1 MNNKWLKIAW
11 RSVVRNKRRSMTAV
25 LTIAIAAAAMIAAY
39 GFLTFTFWGLKTS
52 IIQGGAGN
60 YQVMTDE
67 FINGFEE
74 TPMEFGIPNEVADKL
89 VTDLEAKS
97 DIKLVTPRVSF
108 AGLVSYGEIT
118 AIFQGQGIVPKKED
132 RMRAG
137 NPAGSYIEG
146 RSIRG
151 DNIYQVGL
159 AEQVAKKLNV
169 HVGDMVTVLGTTQ
182 YGGINALDAEIS
194 GIYTTGIPERDAIE
208 IQAPLD
214 FAQELMEADRITRLV
229 VQLRDMDA
237 TDIYRS
243 TMESMIGDDKSTR
256 TWYEIEPYFI
266 AVQQVY
272 YGIFTFMGVILTAV
286 VLLSVYNVLSTTV
299 LERVAE
305 IGTLR
310 AFGISESRITR
321 TFMTEGFII
330 GVIGSLL
337 GVILSVVLLLVIN
350 NLGVMLP
357 PPPGRSQEYPLMVFL
372 EPLGMLVV
380 GLLMVLI
387 GAAASMFAVRK
398 VVKKKVVEQLSHV

>member
-1 MNNKWLKIAW
+1 MNNKWFKIAW

-74 TPMEFGIPNEVADKL
+74 TPMEFGIPNAVADTL
-89 VTDLEAKS
+89 VTELEAKS
-97 DIKLVTPRVSF
+97 DIKLVTPRISF
-108 AGLVSYGEIT
+108 SGLVSYGEMT

-208 IQAPLD
+208 IRAPLD
-214 FAQELMEADRITRLV
+214 FAQELMETERITRLV

-337 GVILSVVLLLVIN
+337 GVILSVVLLLIIN

>member
-1 MNNKWLKIAW
+1 MNNKWFKIAW

-74 TPMEFGIPNEVADKL
+74 TPMEFGIPNEVADTL
-89 VTDLEAKS
+89 VTELEAKS
-97 DIKLVTPRVSF
+97 DIKLVTPRISF
-108 AGLVSYGEIT
+108 SGLVSYGEMT

-208 IQAPLD
+208 IRAPLD
-214 FAQELMEADRITRLV
+214 FAQELMETERITRLV

-337 GVILSVVLLLVIN
+337 GVILSVVLLLIIN

-372 EPLGMLVV
+372 EPWGMLVV